1 MPWRVL
7 RDRPT
12 AVTGVA
18 MCRGVNCGIG
28 LLPLQGWPCRAVACT
43 VGKAYCRYRGGHV
56 MPWRV
61 LWDRPTTVT
70 GVAMSCR
77 AVYCGIG
84 LLPLQG
90 WPCRAVACTV
100 G

>member
-7 RDRPT
+7 WDRPT

-18 MCRGVNCGIG
+18 MSCRG
-28 LLPLQGWPCRAVACT
+28 
-43 VGKAYCRYRGGHV
+43 
-56 MPWRV
+56 
-61 LWDRPTTVT
+61 
-70 GVAMSCR
+70 
-77 AVYCGIG
+77 VYCGIG